1 MASGT
6 FKIMAIMGLLL
17 LGSSVAYAVP
27 TLIISDGNPLDTV
40 TVVDNGAGDL
50 DSDAGVVEWSGT
62 IGGWTV
68 NVDTGVTKPVQG
80 SATVPSMDLSY
91 IDKPSAAGTLTITW
105 SDTGF
110 GPLTSPVIDF
120 LATWGVTN
128 PSGTTAVYDVYQSA
142 GSTIPATG
150 LLINSGT
157 LSGATSG
164 SQIAVANFT
173 GSPFVLTQSLTL
185 TATGKANSS
194 SGDLTLD
201 AVPEPSALLLLGSGL
216 LGFGFLRLRKRG

>member
-40 TVVDNGAGDL
+40 TVVDNGAGDTNASL
-50 DSDAGVVEWSGT
+50 GDVSWAGTVGEWT
-62 IGGWTV
+62 I
-68 NVDTGVTKPVQG
+68 NVAAGITKPEQG
-80 SATVPSMDLSY
+80 SATIPSMDFDYLIKTSG
-91 IDKPSAAGTLTITW
+91 AGTLTATW

-110 GPLTSPVIDF
+110 GPLTAPMIEF

-128 PSGTTAVYDVYQSA
+128 PSADSAIYTTYQSS
-142 GSTIPATG
+142 GSTVPATG
-150 LLINSGT
+150 LLTNSGT
-157 LSGATSG
+157 LTGAASG
-164 SQIAVANFT
+164 SVIVPANFV
-173 GSPFVLTQSLTL
+173 GSPFVLTQELTL
-185 TATGKANSS
+185 TATGKSNFA